1 MKQILSI
8 LLIVFSLT
16 GISQNITGRFTG
28 GLTASQVSGDK
39 SAKFNKIGFVIGP
52 GAYIPFNDLMG
63 ISVDLIY
70 IQKGSRK
77 PITERNFTFY
87 KLILNY
93 VEVPFLFK
101 YKFNQKVHFQL
112 GPSFATLV
120 KAQEEDAYGVIGAEI
135 PFKRF
140 EFTLQAGIDFILNE
154 KLSSNIRFS
163 NSIYYIREPQNQSRL
178 ARYWEKGQFITLL
191 SLSLIY
197 NF

>member
-1 MKQILSI
+1 MKQILPI
-8 LLIVFSLT
+8 LLIVFSLS
-16 GISQNITGRFTG
+16 GFSQNITGRFTG

-39 SAKFNKIGFVIGP
+39 SAKFNKVGFVVGP
-52 GAYIPFNDLMG
+52 GAYIPFNDQMG
-63 ISVDLIY
+63 ISIDLLY

-77 PITERNFTFY
+77 PFTERDPTFY

-101 YKFNQKVHFQL
+101 YVFNEKTHFQL
-112 GPSFATLV
+112 GPSFATLI
-120 KAQEEDAYGVIGAEI
+120 KSQEEDGYGVIGSEI
-135 PFKRF
+135 PFKNI
-140 EFTLQAGIDFILNE
+140 ELALQVGIDFMLNE
-154 KLSSNIRFS
+154 KLSSNLRFS